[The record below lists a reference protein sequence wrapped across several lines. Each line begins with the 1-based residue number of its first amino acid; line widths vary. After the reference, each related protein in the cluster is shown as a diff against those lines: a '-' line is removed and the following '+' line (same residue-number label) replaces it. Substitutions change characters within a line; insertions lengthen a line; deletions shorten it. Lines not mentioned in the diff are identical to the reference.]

1 MPYKPVLLIN
11 DELKT
16 GYKYGVALPD
26 DSGVLVHRLN
36 LDISPVDLKAVRD
49 SIYNQE
55 EFNFRRIV
63 RQEGPTKAEL
73 ACFRM
78 ILVFELP
85 EELVNKIEKYECS
98 DYNDAAIS
106 GLERGGQIDDDFVSI
121 PPKSHLIG
129 LTRGVFGFVHLVE
142 AKLFKM
148 ILKAINPSCSKIIG
162 VYNYQM
168 NGKIVS
174 MEAPRIEGI
183 YSSA

>member
-85 EELVNKIEKYECS
+85 EELVNKIE
-98 DYNDAAIS
+98 NMNVAIIMMRPYR
-106 GLERGGQIDDDFVSI
+106 GLKEVDR
-121 PPKSHLIG
+121 LM
-129 LTRGVFGFVHLVE
+129 
-142 AKLFKM
+142 M
-148 ILKAINPSCSKIIG
+148 IL
-162 VYNYQM
+162 
-168 NGKIVS
+168 
-174 MEAPRIEGI
+174 
-183 YSSA
+183 